1 MAAGMARASL
11 FLTVVMSLLSV
22 RLLSLYLV
30 FAIDSNVVDAGFIV
44 VLEMQILKMI
54 SVDVTIK
61 VTPAR
66 MLFFLIARECCI
78 LLIICVCI
86 CFRTI

>member
-1 MAAGMARASL
+1 
-11 FLTVVMSLLSV
+11 MSLSSV

-66 MLFFLIARECCI
+66 MLFF
-78 LLIICVCI
+78 
-86 CFRTI
+86 

>member
-1 MAAGMARASL
+1 MAGGMARASL
-11 FLTVVMSLLSV
+11 FLTVVMSLSSV

-61 VTPAR
+61 VECY
-66 MLFFLIARECCI
+66 FF
-78 LLIICVCI
+78 
-86 CFRTI
+86 

>member
-1 MAAGMARASL
+1 MAGGMARASL
-11 FLTVVMSLLSV
+11 FLTVVMSLSSV

-66 MLFFLIARECCI
+66 MLFF
-78 LLIICVCI
+78 
-86 CFRTI
+86 